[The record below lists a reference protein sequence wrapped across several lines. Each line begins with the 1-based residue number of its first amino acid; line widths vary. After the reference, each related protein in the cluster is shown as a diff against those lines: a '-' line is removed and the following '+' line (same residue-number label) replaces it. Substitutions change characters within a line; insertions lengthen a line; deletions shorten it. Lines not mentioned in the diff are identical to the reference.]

1 MSYLLGMLGPLNL
14 ADFRKYL
21 YPDSWRDDLPKGLGG
36 TPVNLLSCELLNRGH
51 RLVIF
56 TLDPAVQ
63 DEIVLEGI
71 NLRICIGPFRPRAKH
86 RALDFFAVERDY
98 LLRAIKRE
106 RPDILHAQWTY
117 EYALAAQASGLP
129 HVITAH
135 DAPISI
141 VRLNFTI
148 YRIVRT
154 LMAYRVLTRARRVAS
169 VSPYVQEH
177 LRRFMLYKG
186 TDEVISNGLSQDIF
200 DFHVPPTQK
209 G

>member
-1 MSYLLGMLGPLNL
+1 VSYLLGMLGPLNL

-135 DAPISI
+135 DATHQHSPAQLHHLSYCENIDGLS
-141 VRLNFTI
+141 
-148 YRIVRT
+148 
-154 LMAYRVLTRARRVAS
+154 RVNTGTQGS
-169 VSPYVQEH
+169 VS
-177 LRRFMLYKG
+177 
-186 TDEVISNGLSQDIF
+186 ISLCAGAF
-200 DFHVPPTQK
+200 APFHVVQRYR
-209 G
+209 